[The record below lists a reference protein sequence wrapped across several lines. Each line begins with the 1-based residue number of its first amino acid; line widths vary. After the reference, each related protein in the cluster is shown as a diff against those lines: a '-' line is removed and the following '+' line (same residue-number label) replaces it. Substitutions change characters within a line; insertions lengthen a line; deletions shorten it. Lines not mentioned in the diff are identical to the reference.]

1 MKSVKVI
8 IKGKVQGVFF
18 RDNTKKL
25 ADRIGV
31 NGFVRNVQDHVE
43 AVFIGDDEKVNQM
56 LDFCSKGPE
65 GAKVKMIELENYV
78 GEDIDDFKVEA
89 TV

>member
-1 MKSVKVI
+1 MKRVRVV

-25 ADRIGV
+25 ALKISV
-31 NGFVRNVQDHVE
+31 NGFVRNVQDYVE
-43 AVFIGDDEKVNQM
+43 AVFIGEDEAVNKM

-65 GAKVKMIELENYV
+65 GAKVKLIELENYI
-78 GEDIDDFKVEA
+78 GEDIDDFKVKE